1 MFDVII
7 SIVFFLIPW
16 AIGWTVIADKEV
28 FGLFFSWL
36 WSGMDEE
43 KRYEWI
49 KIARW

>member
-7 SIVFFLIPW
+7 TIVFFLIPW
-16 AIGWTVIADKEV
+16 AIGWTVIVDKI

-36 WSGMDEE
+36 WFGMDKE